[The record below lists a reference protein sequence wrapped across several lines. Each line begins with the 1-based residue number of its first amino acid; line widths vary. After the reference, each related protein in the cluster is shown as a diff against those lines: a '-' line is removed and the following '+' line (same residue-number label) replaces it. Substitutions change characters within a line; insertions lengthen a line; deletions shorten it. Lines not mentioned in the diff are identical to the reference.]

1 MSCLFE
7 SCRPLISL
15 PDISTWNTNNITDIS
30 GLFHNCLIEKIHDIS
45 KWNTNSVTDIS
56 YLFAFCSS
64 LLSVSDILK

>member
-1 MSCLFE
+1 MSYLFND
-7 SCRPLISL
+7 CALLKSL
-15 PDISTWNTNNITDIS
+15 P
-30 GLFHNCLIEKIHDIS
+30 DIS